1 MLTSVVINLSSLVI
15 TSISSQLGFR
25 VVVGRWYYVTTG
37 RFVQVMNESAV
48 RSKSDFQV
56 SKIDVTGIRGNA
68 ILYQ

>member
-37 RFVQVMNESAV
+37 RFVQVMNES
-48 RSKSDFQV
+48 
-56 SKIDVTGIRGNA
+56 
-68 ILYQ
+68 LYIVD